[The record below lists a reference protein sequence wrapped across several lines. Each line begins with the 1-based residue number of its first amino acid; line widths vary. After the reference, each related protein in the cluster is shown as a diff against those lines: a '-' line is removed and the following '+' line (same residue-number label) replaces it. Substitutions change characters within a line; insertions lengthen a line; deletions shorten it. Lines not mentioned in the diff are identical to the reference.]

1 MLVFI
6 KFHENLFQRSSV
18 ASLQFVFSKVI
29 GRGNVAAILQ
39 TYRTAK
45 KKNPLRYTVTSE
57 KKSSK
62 LKFIYLNDSYNLFPK
77 KKIKKFDLHFMSGT
91 FMIDTSQHLINSTSF
106 FVLLISR
113 NYIDILPGIVREC
126 FLLFG
131 TESFVFQFAIQKVKD
146 QDIQNYNIAC
156 CSVWV

>member
-1 MLVFI
+1 MKKCICWCLSNFMKI
-6 KFHENLFQRSSV
+6 CFSDPQWHLCSLCFQKLSV
-18 ASLQFVFSKVI
+18 VVMWRQYFK
-29 GRGNVAAILQ
+29 
-39 TYRTAK
+39 RTVLPK
-45 KKNPLRYTVTSE
+45 KKTLWGIPSHRKKKVRNWNLYT
-57 KKSSK
+57 
-62 LKFIYLNDSYNLFPK
+62 LMILIICFRK

-113 NYIDILPGIVREC
+113 NYIDILPGTVREC

-146 QDIQNYNIAC
+146 QDI
-156 CSVWV
+156 